1 MKKIFGIFAI
11 TAIFVAL
18 FSVSV
23 SAEYLLQQDFSGND
37 ESVMTSLISPDGE
50 GWVREVKDGV
60 LHISNPL
67 DGAMSQSLLLDN
79 SFDGETILQF
89 DLKMDNPEGYLIIQI
104 YRGGERGR
112 YGATFEA
119 EGVRAPVGSSGSAHE
134 PGVWYTYIYHMK
146 ADTMDIYRK
155 ERDSQEPFKQVLS
168 GIERTTNTSPAQLQ
182 PYCAKGMDAS
192 LDNIK
197 VYTGTFAENPVFE
210 VDGNVISSIED
221 VTSGTLTA
229 KATVVVSH
237 VTSENTDE
245 GLIAS
250 EGAAIKPLLVVYNK
264 NHRMIYSKLADEAM
278 LGVGENL
285 LEITVDTSSFADK
298 LKNGYMGFYIWDD
311 FGNLEPLMDA
321 IELK

>member
-1 MKKIFGIFAI
+1 MKKILGIFAI
-11 TAIFVAL
+11 TTLFVVLFAINA
-18 FSVSV
+18 
-23 SAEYLLQQDFSGND
+23 SAAYLLQQDFTSD
-37 ESVMTSLISPDGE
+37 DTSIMSSLISPDGE
-50 GWVREVKDGV
+50 NWVREIKDGV
-60 LHISNPL
+60 LHLSNPEN
-67 DGAMSQSLLLDN
+67 GAMSQTFLLN
-79 SFDGETILQF
+79 GPIEGETVLTF
-89 DLKMDNPEGYLIIQI
+89 DLKMDNPAGYLITNI

-112 YGATFEA
+112 YAATIEPGGIYTNKMNVA
-119 EGVRAPVGSSGSAHE
+119 THE
-134 PGVWYTYIYHMK
+134 QGVWYTYLFHMK
-146 ADTMDIYRK
+146 EETMDIYRK
-155 ERDSQEPFKQVLS
+155 DRDSDEPFKQIVE
-168 GIERTTNTSPAQLQ
+168 GIARTSNTSPAQLQ